1 MIENIPVDPKVTTK
15 DGFMRDTGK
24 IVTACVLAVAL
35 FLQTGMVGEATSTKT
50 QQQID
55 SLKKQQQETQDKL
68 DDTESEKKKLEA
80 AKTKLE
86 NYLLELN
93 NQFAQLSAELD
104 DLETQLT
111 DKQEELNITEQDLE
125 EAKAKEEQQYA
136 DMKKRIQFMY
146 ENGNM
151 DYLTLFLQAGSINDF
166 LNQADYASE
175 LVAYDRRMLT
185 EFRETKEQIEA
196 TEARLQQ
203 EKEELETLQA
213 QVTEK
218 QQEVNDLV
226 QSTGTKINEYT
237 NEIAQAQKLVDQ
249 YEGKL
254 ESQQNAL
261 DSLIAKAKK
270 EEDEAEKKK
279 AAAAASK
286 NSNVQTT
293 TSTGTTNNGAASNV
307 QASDLDMLA
316 AIIYCEAGSEG
327 YDGQLAVGAVVMN
340 RVRSSSYPNSIMG
353 VIYQSGQFSPVASG
367 RFILALSQGS
377 ATSSCG
383 RLLKLPAQ
391 HRGHQWHCHRQPCFL
406 LNLYGI
412 VFVFNTILIRSLVF

>member
-1 MIENIPVDPKVTTK
+1 M
-15 DGFMRDTGK
+15 
-24 IVTACVLAVAL
+24 
-35 FLQTGMVGEATSTKT
+35 
-50 QQQID
+50 
-55 SLKKQQQETQDKL
+55 
-68 DDTESEKKKLEA
+68 
-80 AKTKLE
+80 
-86 NYLLELN
+86 
-93 NQFAQLSAELD
+93 
-104 DLETQLT
+104 
-111 DKQEELNITEQDLE
+111 
-125 EAKAKEEQQYA
+125 
-136 DMKKRIQFMY
+136 
-146 ENGNM
+146 
-151 DYLTLFLQAGSINDF
+151 
-166 LNQADYASE
+166 
-175 LVAYDRRMLT
+175 
-185 EFRETKEQIEA
+185 
-196 TEARLQQ
+196 
-203 EKEELETLQA
+203 
-213 QVTEK
+213 
-218 QQEVNDLV
+218 

-377 ATSSCG
+377 CRQAAQAAVGGSSNVGGCLSFRRNTG
-383 RLLKLPAQ
+383 DIS
-391 HRGHQWHCHRQPCFL
+391 
-406 LNLYGI
+406 GI
-412 VFVFNTILIRSLVF
+412 VIGNHVFY

>member
-68 DDTESEKKKLEA
+68 DDAESEKKKLEA

-237 NEIAQAQKLVDQ
+237 NEIDQAQKLVDQ

-377 ATSSCG
+377 ATSSC
-383 RLLKLPAQ
+383 RQAAQ
-391 HRGHQWHCHRQPCFL
+391 AAVGGSSNVGGCLSFRRNTGDIS
-406 LNLYGI
+406 GI
-412 VFVFNTILIRSLVF
+412 VIGNHVFY